1 MITGLLGPDGAGK
14 TTLMRLMAGLLEKT
28 SGTLSIGESRDCIGY
43 MPQRFGLYEDLS
55 VRDRQGRFLLI
66 GPVVLQLAV
75 FPFAATL
82 EVKNNTL
89 GILNQDAGAES
100 VELVQRL
107 ARAKAFSQVLY
118 LHNEHELSETIDR
131 QRALLVLRF
140 PADFS
145 RSVNRDRPVV
155 VQAVLDGRRSNSAQV
170 ALGYVRRV
178 FQDYAETAGPP
189 PHRPAVSEIVVR
201 HWFNPNLD
209 YVYHIIP
216 SLVAIITTI
225 STLVVTALSVARER
239 EHGTFDQ
246 LLGSPLTPG
255 MIMIGKTVPALLV
268 AIFQGSIIVGAG
280 VFVYGIHFQG
290 SLLLLYGSMLC
301 YSLAL
306 AGFGLVI
313 SSVSANQQQAFLG
326 VFSFMMPAVLLS
338 GFPSPVENMP
348 MWLQYLD
355 WFNPLRHFIVIVK
368 GVFLKNIGVATLAHA
383 LWPLLVIA
391 ALTLTTANW
400 MFRRRLV

>member
-1 MITGLLGPDGAGK
+1 MNPHRIAALILKELQMLL
-14 TTLMRLMAGLLEKT
+14 
-28 SGTLSIGESRDCIGY
+28 
-43 MPQRFGLYEDLS
+43 
-55 VRDRQGRFLLI
+55 RDRQSRFLLV
-66 GPVVLQLAV
+66 GPVVLQLAI

-89 GILNQDAGAES
+89 AILNQDSGAES
-100 VELVQRL
+100 AELVQQL
-107 ARAKAFSQVLY
+107 AQAKAFTEVLY
-118 LHNEHELSETIDR
+118 LHSETELREAIDR

-140 PADFS
+140 PEDFS
-145 RSVNRDRPVV
+145 RAVTAGRPVA

-170 ALGYVRRV
+170 ALGYVRRI
-178 FQDYAETAGPP
+178 FQEYSGSAGAASS
-189 PHRPAVSEIVVR
+189 RPLSEIVVR

-246 LLGSPLTPG
+246 LLVSPLTPG
-255 MIMIGKTVPALLV
+255 MIMIGKTIPALLV
-268 AIFQGSIIVGAG
+268 GTFQASLIVAAG
-280 VFVYGIHFQG
+280 IFVYGIRFQG
-290 SLLLLYGSMLC
+290 SVLFLYVSIFF

-306 AGFGLVI
+306 AGFGLLI
-313 SSVSANQQQAFLG
+313 SSVSATQQQAFLG

-348 MWLQYLD
+348 VWLQYLD
-355 WFNPLRHFIVIVK
+355 WLNPLRHFIVIVK
-368 GVFLKNIGVATLAHA
+368 GIFLKNIGLGGLAAA

-391 ALTLTTANW
+391 TLTLTAANW
-400 MFRRRLV
+400 MFRRRLA